1 MGEKLELDLF
11 GEFLD
16 ESWRSQWLSMP
27 EFSQEDLQPCRQII
41 VSFES
46 EDDVKEFQKAINQRL
61 TDNTKSIWFPEQNNE
76 KPSKFVYHDSVGHNP
91 KYPIYIISKSRWESR
106 LTSKALEAMKVP
118 YHIVIEPQEYEQYAS
133 VIDKEKILT
142 LPFSN
147 LGQGS
152 IPARN
157 WVFEHSISIGAKRH
171 WILDDNIDGFIRLN
185 RNRKIKVDSGVT
197 FKCIEDFVDRYENVA
212 MAGMDYRYFAPE
224 RVKMSPYNLNTRI
237 YSCILLDNSIPHR
250 WRGRYNEDTDLSI
263 RILKD
268 GLCTVLFKAFL
279 CNKVGTLQMKGGNTD
294 SIYNTGDKRREFAD
308 SLQRQHPDIV
318 KVVWRYERW
327 HHEVDYSG
335 FKKNMLIKKKN
346 VELKD
351 EVNNYGMTLNQAT

>member
-1 MGEKLELDLF
+1 MLEKLEFDLF

-16 ESWRSQWLSMP
+16 ESWRKHWVAMP
-27 EFSQEDLQPCRQII
+27 EFSQEDMQPAQQII

-46 EDDVKEFQKAINQRL
+46 RADVEAFQKLIGQKL
-61 TDNTKSIWFPEQNNE
+61 TENTKSIWFPEQDNE
-76 KPSKFVYHDSVGHNP
+76 KPSKFIYTEPNNHNP
-91 KYPIYIISKSRWESR
+91 KYPVYIISKGRWESR
-106 LTSKALEAMKVP
+106 LTSKALEKMKVP

-133 VIDKEKILT
+133 VIDKSKILV

-157 WVFEHSISIGAKRH
+157 WVYEHSISTGAKRH

-185 RNRKIKVDSGVT
+185 RNKKIKVDSGVT
-197 FKCIEDFVDRYENVA
+197 FKCIEDFVDRYKNVA

-224 RVKMSPYNLNTRI
+224 RVKMSPYTLNTRI

-263 RILKD
+263 RILK
-268 GLCTVLFKAFL
+268 GGYCTVLFKAFL
-279 CNKVGTLQMKGGNTD
+279 CNKVGTLKMKGGNTD
-294 SIYNTGDKRREFAD
+294 TIYNTGDQRREFAD

-327 HHEVDYSG
+327 HHEVDYSS
-335 FKKNMLIKKKN
+335 FKKNQLIKKDGLILN
-346 VELKD
+346 QEID
-351 EVNNYGMTLNQAT
+351 NYGMTLNQIT